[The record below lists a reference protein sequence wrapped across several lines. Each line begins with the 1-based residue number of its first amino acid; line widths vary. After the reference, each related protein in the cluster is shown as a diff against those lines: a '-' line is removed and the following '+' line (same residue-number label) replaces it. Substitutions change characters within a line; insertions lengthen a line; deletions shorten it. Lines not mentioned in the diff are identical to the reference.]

1 MIGDIHP
8 LAPEHLPRF
17 INPADGSDPL
27 LVIVLWLLVIL
38 LMTVGVFYLKLHALP
53 ERMAH
58 RQSSTQL
65 QFIAVLAVLALFT
78 HNNIFWVAALLLSVV
93 KLPDYLTPIRSI
105 AASLSQLAATTGIVQ
120 APDAS
125 SPIKPLETESADSSD
140 SAGER

>member
-8 LAPEHLPRF
+8 LAPEHLPLF
-17 INPADGSDPL
+17 INPSDGSDPL
-27 LVIVLWLLVIL
+27 FTMVLWLLVVL
-38 LMTVGVFYLKLHALP
+38 LMTIGVLYLKLHALP

-93 KLPDYLTPIRSI
+93 RLPDYLTPINSI
-105 AASLSQLAATTGIVQ
+105 AASLSQLAGTSGA
-120 APDAS
+120 APPPEVSSSIKALDA
-125 SPIKPLETESADSSD
+125 ESEDT
-140 SAGER
+140 AGER

>member
-1 MIGDIHP
+1 MTGDIHP

-17 INPADGSDPL
+17 ISPSDGSDPL
-27 LVIVLWLLVIL
+27 FTMVLWLLVVL
-38 LMTVGVFYLKLHALP
+38 LMTIGVLYLKLHALP

-93 KLPDYLTPIRSI
+93 RLPDYLTPINSI
-105 AASLSQLAATTGIVQ
+105 AASLSQLAGTSDAA
-120 APDAS
+120 APPDNPS
-125 SPIKPLETESADSSD
+125 SSKLLEDGSTEPP
-140 SAGER
+140 GER